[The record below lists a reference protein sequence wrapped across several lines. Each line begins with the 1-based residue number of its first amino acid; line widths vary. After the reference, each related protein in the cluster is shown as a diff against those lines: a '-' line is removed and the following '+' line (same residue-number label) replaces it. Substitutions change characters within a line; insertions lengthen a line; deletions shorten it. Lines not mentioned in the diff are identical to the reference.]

1 MCIILCLEL
10 TKKKWFVTF
19 FYRSLYKKVTKTAFS
34 KNLIK
39 LSNITRKY
47 DIGLVAKL
55 SVSRDFVTYVPD
67 VPSYL
72 TWLTSLRAFKSLL
85 LTCLRFYMCL
95 TCLHLLCA
103 LRAFIFY
110 VLYVPSFFLNT
121 FIIFACLH
129 FFLYVPYVASFFY
142 VPSFNFHVFSFL
154 ICLHVNKKKKIFKNV
169 SKIGNT

>member
-19 FYRSLYKKVTKTAFS
+19 FYRSLYKKVIKTAFS

-95 TCLHLLCA
+95 TCLHLLSA

-154 ICLHVNKKKKIFKNV
+154 ICLH
-169 SKIGNT
+169 TL